1 MLYLNFLEPH
11 MPFFGPRDDQY
22 DPASIPLPPNFAPP
36 LDESHPLKA
45 RVLAAAY
52 RQRGHSGLPLQTP
65 EDWQRM
71 IANYWGL
78 CSLVDTHIGTV
89 LDTLEECG
97 LYDDT
102 LVVFTS
108 DHGDM
113 MGGHQLLAKCLMFE
127 EAVRVPL
134 LIRLPGQRQGK
145 HIGGPVSQIDIVP
158 TLLDLLG
165 QEIPEH
171 LQGESLRPLLET
183 ANAHSE
189 ANVFLQWNGPNSGIV
204 GEEKGAFQVP
214 TPLRG
219 IVAADELEE
228 AVTDPVRTLI
238 TPEGWKLNYS
248 PRGEHELY
256 NLGSDPGENKNAFG
270 QKELEPLVE
279 ALADQIIQWQKR
291 TGDNVVLPPLKSRH

>member
-1 MLYLNFLEPH
+1 
-11 MPFFGPRDDQY
+11 
-22 DPASIPLPPNFAPP
+22 
-36 LDESHPLKA
+36 
-45 RVLAAAY
+45 
-52 RQRGHSGLPLQTP
+52 
-65 EDWQRM
+65 M

-145 HIGGPVSQIDIVP
+145 RIGGPVSQIDIVP
-158 TLLDLLG
+158 TLLDLLD

-183 ANAHSE
+183 ANASSE

-204 GEEKGAFQVP
+204 GEGKGEFQVP
-214 TPLRG
+214 APLRG

-228 AVTDPVRTLI
+228 AVTDPVRTVI